1 MSVTGDVFVEG
12 LELRREAL
20 RRYSP
25 LLTIDF
31 PIMKDGA
38 DQAIL
43 VQYRNGHSML
53 YGLGNVRNT
62 LEHIDL
68 EIIHM
73 SQYIEI

>member
-1 MSVTGDVFVEG
+1 MGDIFEQG

-43 VQYRNGHSML
+43 VQFRNGHSML
-53 YGLGNVRNT
+53 YGLGNIRNT
-62 LEHIDL
+62 LKHIDL
-68 EIIHM
+68 EVIRM
-73 SQYIEI
+73 LEYVEI